1 MILPPDVLIQQTV
14 RKPNLRFT
22 TEFAPF
28 ATKRHST
35 RLKPGRVKRVTGD
48 R

>member
-1 MILPPDVLIQQTV
+1 MIVPPDVLIQETV
-14 RKPNLRFT
+14 RNPHLRFT

-28 ATKRHST
+28 ATKRHSS

-48 R
+48 K